1 MGFNSVQ
8 PRCLLLLSTILC
20 QWMMRGIFYVR
31 WDLDV
36 SERRSLILSRHNGG
50 PGGLRPCEGKRSLLA
65 GQDISV
71 MVHMIRVKG

>member
-1 MGFNSVQ
+1 
-8 PRCLLLLSTILC
+8 
-20 QWMMRGIFYVR
+20 VR